1 MTAPTT
7 TATLSRWRALF
18 WEPVAGTGERLAV
31 GVVYEF
37 GGKWAATR
45 IIRDDVLDALYG
57 KQSAAARSLIEHGLS
72 IYQAA
77 AAAGG
82 IEHLSMPLGGLFPT
96 ELRQTE
102 ATSIPDVLR
111 TAALLYSSLAQIES
125 FDLADDTAMPLP
137 EEVNRRFSTD
147 VKSLVIG
154 RRPDLA
160 TCFGQGGKLTD
171 GGQTVRFGFF
181 SPKAVL
187 HFSVLH
193 PNRQSASVRDGRARL
208 WELHRAKAASGIPM
222 AALIMSMPKHD
233 DPTLGS
239 KQRDQFLAHKIELQ
253 KEAAGAQILL
263 HAVTTAGEAADRVI
277 EAAA

>member
-1 MTAPTT
+1 MTTPTT
-7 TATLSRWRALF
+7 TISLSRWRALF

-57 KQSAAARSLIEHGLS
+57 KQSSAARSLIDHSLS

-82 IEHLSMPLGGLFPT
+82 IEHLDVSLGGLFPT

-111 TAALLYSSLAQIES
+111 TAALLYSSLAQVDRFEL
-125 FDLADDTAMPLP
+125 DDEADMPLP

-147 VKSLVIG
+147 VKLLVANI
-154 RRPDLA
+154 RPEMA
-160 TCFGQGGKLTD
+160 KCFGQGGRLTE
-171 GGQTVRFGFF
+171 GGQVVRFGFF

-193 PNRQSASVRDGRARL
+193 PARQSASVRDGRARL
-208 WELHRAKAASGIPM
+208 WELHRAREASGIPI
-222 AALIMSMPKHD
+222 AALIMSMPRLD
-233 DPTLGS
+233 DPTLGK
-239 KQRDQFLAHKIELQ
+239 KQQQQFLVNKIELE
-253 KEAAGAQILL
+253 KEALGAQIQL
-263 HAVTTAGEAADRVI
+263 HAVTTASEAADRVI
-277 EAAA
+277 EAAT